1 MEKTI
6 RSKIIALSKE
16 TAILLSAVVAA
27 VVLPQIVHGIGVL
40 AGVGG
45 MLGQILLPMYI
56 PVFVIG
62 FYRGTVSGALTG
74 FLAPLISFWITG
86 MPATTILPYMMIEL
100 IAIGTFSGLLAKSH
114 GSALLRVTAALV
126 GAKAIRLALFV
137 GNLCFSNIGS
147 LTASLVFG
155 DVLRSLPGI
164 ALQLIV
170 VTLLLKNKEKD
181 RDVG

>member
-62 FYRGTVSGALTG
+62 FYRGTVSGVLTG
-74 FLAPLISFWITG
+74 FLAPLVSFLITG
-86 MPATTILPYMMIEL
+86 MPATTVLPYIMIEL
-100 IAIGTFSGLLAKSH
+100 IAIGALSGLLAKSQRP
-114 GSALLRVTAALV
+114 ALLRVTVALV

-137 GNLCFSNIGS
+137 ANICFSNIGS

-155 DVLRSLPGI
+155 DVIRSIPGI
-164 ALQLIV
+164 VLQLVV
-170 VTLLLKNKEKD
+170 VTLLLKNKEKE
-181 RDVG
+181 RDVR